1 MASRTSPLGW
11 TAEARDLRTREDD
24 AVPRLA
30 VPLLAVLALLAPT
43 SAAIGTSGTSGTS
56 GTTIPSTGTSC
67 VSEPLRSGYAFIG
80 TVAST
85 SADGRDVRAA
95 DSSTP
100 QPNTATSVDRSS
112 ATGTRYEF
120 HPLTPASTD
129 EDDPCTA
136 THEVAAA
143 PAAPPEPPA
152 TTVST
157 GAFVT
162 ALVAL
167 GVVAVVGTAAAFL
180 IPNRRRRNRRR
191 RRRA

>member
-1 MASRTSPLGW
+1 M
-11 TAEARDLRTREDD
+11 
-24 AVPRLA
+24 PRLA
-30 VPLLAVLALLAPT
+30 VPLLAALALLAPT
-43 SAAIGTSGTSGTS
+43 SATGAATAAS
-56 GTTIPSTGTSC
+56 GTTSPAARASC
-67 VSEPLRSGYAFIG
+67 IADPPRSAHAFTG

-85 SADGRDVRAA
+85 SADGRVAQVRT
-95 DSSTP
+95 DDGRNVRVVGSPTP
-100 QPNTATSVDRSS
+100 RPSTATSVDRSY

-120 HPLTPASTD
+120 HPLNPASPY
-129 EDDPCTA
+129 EDNLCTA

-143 PAAPPEPPA
+143 PAAPPEPPV

-167 GVVAVVGTAAAFL
+167 GVVALVGTAAAFL
-180 IPNRRRRNRRR
+180 VPSRRRRNRRR

>member
-1 MASRTSPLGW
+1 M
-11 TAEARDLRTREDD
+11 
-24 AVPRLA
+24 PRLA
-30 VPLLAVLALLAPT
+30 VPLLVALALLAPASPAGAT
-43 SAAIGTSGTSGTS
+43 DAAGETARPSAR
-56 GTTIPSTGTSC
+56 TSC
-67 VSEPLRSGYAFIG
+67 VPGPLRSEHAFTG

-85 SADGRDVRAA
+85 SADGRVAQVRTDDGRDVQVVG
-95 DSSTP
+95 SSNP
-100 QPNTATSVDRSS
+100 QPNTATTVDRSY

-120 HPLTPASTD
+120 HPLNPASPY
-129 EDDPCTA
+129 EDNVCTA

-167 GVVAVVGTAAAFL
+167 GVVALVGTAAAFL
-180 IPNRRRRNRRR
+180 VPSRRRRNRRR

>member
-1 MASRTSPLGW
+1 M
-11 TAEARDLRTREDD
+11 
-24 AVPRLA
+24 PRLA
-30 VPLLAVLALLAPT
+30 VPLLVALALLAPASPT
-43 SAAIGTSGTSGTS
+43 GGTSVPGDRAH
-56 GTTIPSTGTSC
+56 PSARASC
-67 VSEPLRSGYAFIG
+67 ISDPLRSEYAFTG

-85 SADGRDVRAA
+85 SADGRVAQVRTADGRDVRVVG
-95 DSSTP
+95 SSNP
-100 QPNTATSVDRSS
+100 QPNAATTVDRSY

-120 HPLTPASTD
+120 HPLNPASPY
-129 EDDPCTA
+129 EDNVCTA

-167 GVVAVVGTAAAFL
+167 GVVALAGTAAAFL
-180 IPNRRRRNRRR
+180 VPSRRRRNRRR

>member
-11 TAEARDLRTREDD
+11 TAEARDPRAREDD

-43 SAAIGTSGTSGTS
+43 SAAIGTSGTSGT
-56 GTTIPSTGTSC
+56 TIPSTGTSC
-67 VSEPLRSGYAFIG
+67 VSGPLRSGYAFTS

-85 SADGRDVRAA
+85 SADGRDVQAV
-95 DSSTP
+95 SSSNP
-100 QPNTATSVDRSS
+100 QPNPATSVDRSS

-120 HPLTPASTD
+120 RPLSPASPY
-129 EDDPCTA
+129 EDDLCTA
-136 THEVAAA
+136 THEVAA
-143 PAAPPEPPA
+143 AAPPEPPA

-167 GVVAVVGTAAAFL
+167 GVVALVGTAAAFL
-180 IPNRRRRNRRR
+180 VPSRRRRNRRR

>member
-11 TAEARDLRTREDD
+11 TAEARDPRTREDD

-43 SAAIGTSGTSGTS
+43 SAAIGTS

-85 SADGRDVRAA
+85 SADGRDVQVAG
-95 DSSTP
+95 SSNP
-100 QPNTATSVDRSS
+100 QPNPATSVDRSYT
-112 ATGTRYEF
+112 TGTRYEF
-120 HPLTPASTD
+120 HPLSPTSPY
-129 EDDPCTA
+129 EDSLCTA

-180 IPNRRRRNRRR
+180 VPNRRRRNRRR